1 MERAKVVL
9 MYARIFNWTQD
20 ESYVG
25 ISYVQG
31 RTLTEAKKRLAK
43 IPNVL
48 TVARLVNPYITGE
61 RLLTLSAKQVRVIT
75 VGWRKQR

>member
-31 RTLTEAKKRLAK
+31 RTLTEAKKRLRAV
-43 IPNVL
+43 PNVL
-48 TVARLVNPYITGE
+48 TVAKLVNPYLSGE
-61 RLLTLSAKQVRVIT
+61 RLLTLSSKRVRVT
-75 VGWRKQR
+75 EVTRRKM